1 MPITFIKGFPIPNV
15 AEIHSEA
22 SDLKDMLTDVFPNMH
37 SFYALQ
43 ANTYNN
49 VGLNAC
55 SDVF

>member
-15 AEIHSEA
+15 AEIPSEA
-22 SDLKDMLTDVFPNMH
+22 SDLKDMLTDVFPNML

-43 ANTYNN
+43 ANTYKN